1 MRTDLLA
8 PEYEE
13 MVSVRDAYLAME
25 AFVAAYLARGDA
37 AVSELLDFY
46 ISAKSGGLAARTNAP
61 AEFLAAL
68 TKVKQSRE

>member
-8 PEYEE
+8 SEFDEKI
-13 MVSVRDAYLAME
+13 SVREAYLAME
-25 AFVAAYLARGDA
+25 ALVEAYVARGDG

-46 ISAKSGGLAARTNAP
+46 ISAEPDGLATKSNAP

-68 TKVKQSRE
+68 ATVGASRA